1 MVVTQEHEVPGGWP
15 LGLENMNIRLRVGER
30 SQVVTAAA
38 AGEAAYRLY
47 VSSPSFSSFSS
58 SSLDTESTMSFFQDQ
73 SVSLGRLIGIKPGN
87 RGRLEFS
94 NRVHCENNEN
104 VSARRSDAEDYK
116 GQEGDNMSQKLCV
129 PLLHNVIEKMSRSK
143 SNSHSPKN

>member
-1 MVVTQEHEVPGGWP
+1 MVVTHEHEVPSGWP
-15 LGLENMNIRLRVGER
+15 LGLENMNTRLRVAER
-30 SQVVTAAA
+30 SQAVTAAA

-73 SVSLGRLIGIKPGN
+73 SVSLGRLIGIKPGS

-94 NRVHCENNEN
+94 NRVHNEN
-104 VSARRSDAEDYK
+104 VCVRRSEAEDYK
-116 GQEGDNMSQKLCV
+116 GQQGDNMSHKLCV
-129 PLLHNVIEKMSRSK
+129 PLLHNVLEKMSRSK

>member
-1 MVVTQEHEVPGGWP
+1 MVVTQDHEVPSGWP
-15 LGLENMNIRLRVGER
+15 LGLEIMNLRLRVAER
-30 SQVVTAAA
+30 SQVVTAA

-58 SSLDTESTMSFFQDQ
+58 SSLDTQSTMSFFQDQ

-94 NRVHCENNEN
+94 NRVHNEKN
-104 VSARRSDAEDYK
+104 KCVSATRSEAGDYK
-116 GQEGDNMSQKLCV
+116 GQEEDNMSQKLCV
-129 PLLHNVIEKMSRSK
+129 PLLHNVLEKMSRSK